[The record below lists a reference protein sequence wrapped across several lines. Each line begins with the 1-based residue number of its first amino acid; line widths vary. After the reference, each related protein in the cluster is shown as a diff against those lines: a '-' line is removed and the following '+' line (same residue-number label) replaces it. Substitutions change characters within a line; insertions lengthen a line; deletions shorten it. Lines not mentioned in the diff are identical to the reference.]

1 MVGNRVK
8 DRRKRPGRCLGVDFG
23 LARVGLAI
31 SDPGR
36 VIASP
41 APAASIDDALLR
53 IRSLVDE
60 RGVTEIV
67 VGVPLHMDGRMSD
80 MGREAIAFVA
90 QLRAVVDVPVFTTD
104 ERLSTVEA
112 ERMLNEFDTPSQ
124 RRHRSKGRVDSAAAA
139 IILQS
144 YLDGV

>member
-1 MVGNRVK
+1 MVADRV
-8 DRRKRPGRCLGVDFG
+8 RGRHKRPGRCLGVDFG

-41 APAASIDDALLR
+41 VPAVPIDDALLR
-53 IRSLVDE
+53 IESMVDDD
-60 RGVTEIV
+60 GVTEIV
-67 VGVPLHMDGRMSD
+67 VGVPLHMDGRMSP
-80 MGREAIAFVA
+80 MGEEAIAFIA
-90 QLRAVVDVPVFTTD
+90 QLRAVVDVPVVTAD

-144 YLDGV
+144 YLGGG

>member
-1 MVGNRVK
+1 MSSI
-8 DRRKRPGRCLGVDFG
+8 DRKRRNGRCIGIDFG

-31 SDPGR
+31 SDPSR
-36 VIASP
+36 TIASP
-41 APAASIDDALLR
+41 VPAVAADDALHHVK
-53 IRSLVDE
+53 SLVDDN
-60 RGVTEIV
+60 GVTEVV
-67 VGVPLHMDGRMSD
+67 VGVPLNMDGSMSA
-80 MGREAIAFVA
+80 MGEEAISFVS
-90 QLRAVVDVPVFTTD
+90 QLRAAIGVPVVMRD

-112 ERMLNEFDTPSQ
+112 ERVLNEVDSPSR

>member
-1 MVGNRVK
+1 MTT
-8 DRRKRPGRCLGVDFG
+8 DIHRRKRPGRCLGIDYG
-23 LARVGLAI
+23 LARVGLAM
-31 SDPGR
+31 SDPSR

-41 APAASIDDALLR
+41 LGAVSTEDALYR
-53 IRSLVDE
+53 VKATVKDD
-60 RGVTEIV
+60 GVTEIV
-67 VGVPLHMDGRMSD
+67 VGVPLHMNGSMSD

-90 QLRAVVDVPVFTTD
+90 QLRAAVDVPVVTCD

-112 ERMLNEFDTPSQ
+112 ERVLNSVDSPARRRQ
-124 RRHRSKGRVDSAAAA
+124 RAKGRVDAAAAA

>member
-1 MVGNRVK
+1 MTA
-8 DRRKRPGRCLGVDFG
+8 DIHRRKRPGRCLGVDYG
-23 LARVGLAI
+23 LARVGLAM
-31 SDPGR
+31 SDPSR

-41 APAASIDDALLR
+41 LSAASTEDALYR
-53 IRSLVDE
+53 VKATVEDD
-60 RGVTEIV
+60 GVTEIV
-67 VGVPLHMDGRMSD
+67 VGVPLHMNGSMSD

-90 QLRAVVDVPVFTTD
+90 QLRAAVHVPVVTRD

-112 ERMLNEFDTPSQ
+112 ERILNEIDSPSQ
-124 RRHRSKGRVDSAAAA
+124 RRHRAKGRIDSAAAA

>member
-1 MVGNRVK
+1 MMMTSI
-8 DRRKRPGRCLGVDFG
+8 DRKRRTGRCMGIDYG
-23 LARVGLAI
+23 LARVGIAV

-41 APAASIDDALLR
+41 IRATNTEDALHR
-53 IRSLVDE
+53 VKSEVE
-60 RGVTEIV
+60 ARGVTEIV
-67 VGVPLHMDGRMSD
+67 VGVPLNMDGSMSQ
-80 MGREAIAFVA
+80 MGEEVISFVA
-90 QLRAVVDVPVFTTD
+90 QLRATVDVPVVTRD

-112 ERMLNEFDTPSQ
+112 ERALNEVDSPA
-124 RRHRSKGRVDSAAAA
+124 RRRNRAKGRVDSAAAA

>member
-1 MVGNRVK
+1 MTA
-8 DRRKRPGRCLGVDFG
+8 DIHRRKRRGRCLGVDYG
-23 LARVGLAI
+23 LARVGLAM
-31 SDPGR
+31 SDPSR

-41 APAASIDDALLR
+41 LSAVSTEDALYR
-53 IRSLVDE
+53 VKATVEDD
-60 RGVTEIV
+60 GVTEIV
-67 VGVPLHMDGRMSD
+67 VGVPLHMNGSMSD

-90 QLRAVVDVPVFTTD
+90 QLRAAVDVPVVTRD

-112 ERMLNEFDTPSQ
+112 ERILNEIDSPSQ
-124 RRHRSKGRVDSAAAA
+124 RRHRAKGRVDSAAAA

>member
-1 MVGNRVK
+1 MTADIR
-8 DRRKRPGRCLGVDFG
+8 RRKRPGRCLGVDYG
-23 LARVGLAI
+23 LARVGLAM
-31 SDPGR
+31 SDPSR

-41 APAASIDDALLR
+41 LSAASTEDALYR
-53 IRSLVDE
+53 VKATVEDD
-60 RGVTEIV
+60 GVTEIV
-67 VGVPLHMDGRMSD
+67 VGVPLHMNGSMSD

-90 QLRAVVDVPVFTTD
+90 QLRAAVHVPVVTRD

-112 ERMLNEFDTPSQ
+112 ERILNEIDSPSQ
-124 RRHRSKGRVDSAAAA
+124 RRHRAKGRVDSAAAA

>member
-1 MVGNRVK
+1 MIA
-8 DRRKRPGRCLGVDFG
+8 DIHRRKRPGRCLGVDYG
-23 LARVGLAI
+23 LARVGLAM
-31 SDPGR
+31 SDPSR

-41 APAASIDDALLR
+41 LSAVSTEDALYR
-53 IRSLVDE
+53 VKATVEDD
-60 RGVTEIV
+60 GVTEIV
-67 VGVPLHMDGRMSD
+67 VGVPLHMNGSMSD

-90 QLRAVVDVPVFTTD
+90 QLRAAVDVPVVTRD

-112 ERMLNEFDTPSQ
+112 ERILNEIDSPSQ
-124 RRHRSKGRVDSAAAA
+124 RRHRAKGRVDSAAAA